1 MVFFFNN
8 KGCGIHIH
16 TNCLSCVLKSTC
28 YGNEIWKS
36 NEIPPLP
43 PSPEIIDDD
52 NNDNNGSDG
61 NNNVDNELSLFR
73 LDNDNNTSK
82 SPSPPP
88 KNSGNVSKAFPNMGE
103 PLFKYEIS
111 IIDGIKEE
119 IIATEQKYVESLS
132 VTVRVNYKKNNLFVY
147 THVPMY
153 IILIYSL
160 SMVVKNSMTNKP

>member
-1 MVFFFNN
+1 
-8 KGCGIHIH
+8 
-16 TNCLSCVLKSTC
+16 
-28 YGNEIWKS
+28 
-36 NEIPPLP
+36 
-43 PSPEIIDDD
+43 
-52 NNDNNGSDG
+52 
-61 NNNVDNELSLFR
+61 
-73 LDNDNNTSK
+73 
-82 SPSPPP
+82 
-88 KNSGNVSKAFPNMGE
+88 MGE